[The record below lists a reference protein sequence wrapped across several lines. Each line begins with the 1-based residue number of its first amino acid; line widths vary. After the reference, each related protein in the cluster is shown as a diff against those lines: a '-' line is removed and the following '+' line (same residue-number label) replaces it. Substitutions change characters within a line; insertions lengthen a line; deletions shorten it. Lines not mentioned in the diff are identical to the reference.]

1 MWTKTSLL
9 GKKYE
14 YLQYSTLYY
23 IMPFYIILPVVYHIN
38 YIIAAYNTGALALM
52 GCFPVSTNNNCY
64 FSLLGL
70 GRNWQFSWLE
80 AKKKKKSKFKVVY
93 PFTILAIILA
103 KILINFTVVTSA
115 VEFCQEKYLRS
126 QLYNISKNSES
137 NKMLRIRIYSL
148 AHTTHVVKKLVLK
161 TTPWDMSS

>member
-1 MWTKTSLL
+1 MAVFVIRS
-9 GKKYE
+9 
-14 YLQYSTLYY
+14 
-23 IMPFYIILPVVYHIN
+23 
-38 YIIAAYNTGALALM
+38 
-52 GCFPVSTNNNCY
+52 
-64 FSLLGL
+64 
-70 GRNWQFSWLE
+70 
-80 AKKKKKSKFKVVY
+80 KKKKKSKFKVVY

-115 VEFCQEKYLRS
+115 VEFCQEKYLRP

-161 TTPWDMSS
+161 TTP